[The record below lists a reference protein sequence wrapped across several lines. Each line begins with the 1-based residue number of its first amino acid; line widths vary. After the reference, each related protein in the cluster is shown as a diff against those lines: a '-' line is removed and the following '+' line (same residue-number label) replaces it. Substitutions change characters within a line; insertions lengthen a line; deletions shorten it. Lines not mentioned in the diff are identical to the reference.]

1 VTIDFINE
9 LENKV
14 DGIIVSLQKTRDENK
29 EKEGRI
35 QSLEDENKSLNSEL
49 QKLKSGSSNV
59 QGQLNTAG
67 KKIKDLLTKLDN
79 VE

>member
-29 EKEGRI
+29 EKESRI
-35 QSLEDENKSLNSEL
+35 QSLEGENKALNSEL
-49 QKLKSGSSNV
+49 QKFKSGSSNV
-59 QGQLNTAG
+59 QGQLDTAG

>member
-1 VTIDFINE
+1 MTIDFINE

-14 DGIIVSLQKTRDENK
+14 DSIIVSLQKTRDENK
-29 EKEGRI
+29 EKESRI
-35 QSLEDENKSLNSEL
+35 QSLEGENKALNSEL
-49 QKLKSGSSNV
+49 QKFKSSSSNV
-59 QGQLNTAG
+59 QGQLDTAS